1 MIKILKQIIA
11 GFLALFI
18 VSVLLFYLL
27 VGVGFSSKLQTLW
40 VTTAMTTMSH
50 KWLATSIISEEKINE
65 IMTKEYIDDTGYD
78 TIIEEFIIPDIGDYL
93 IYNEFEYI
101 KENSYEYNGYE
112 KLEEG
117 LFLKNVQGIGWKGY
131 ILLVSNPLDVS
142 LTDTPKQGVSGTT
155 VKKMVENTG
164 AVAGINGGGFNDGP
178 NYDSNGGT
186 VAGLLII
193 DGKLINPNYDDNNF
207 EYNMIGFNSQGK
219 LILRHCTA
227 DWAMQNDIQNAVS
240 FSPFLIVN
248 GEGTIKQGTGGWGI
262 APRTALGQRETGE
275 VLFLVIDGRQPA
287 WSIGVDIK
295 VLQDVLLEEKCI
307 NAAMV
312 DGGSSTVMV
321 YNNEFVN
328 KPSLGHERYIN
339 NAWVIKKTK

>member
-1 MIKILKQIIA
+1 MLKIFKRVTI
-11 GFLALFI
+11 
-18 VSVLLFYLL
+18 SVLIVFILLSITFYLL
-27 VGVGFSSKLQTLW
+27 VGVGLSSKLQTLW
-40 VTTAMTTMSH
+40 VTTAMTTMNH
-50 KWLATSIISEEKINE
+50 KWLATSIISEEKIND
-65 IMTKEYIDDTGYD
+65 IMSNEYVDDSNFNTV
-78 TIIEEFIIPDIGDYL
+78 IEELLVPNVGDYL
-93 IYNEFEYI
+93 LYSEFEYI
-101 KENSYEYNGYE
+101 KENSYEYNGYQ

-117 LFLKNVQGIGWKGY
+117 IYLKDVQGTGWRGY
-131 ILLVSNPLDVS
+131 IMLVSNPLDVS
-142 LTDTPKQGVSGTT
+142 LAETPKQGVTGTT

-178 NYDSNGGT
+178 NYDSNGGS
-186 VAGLLII
+186 VSGLLII
-193 DGKLINPNYDDNNF
+193 DGKLINPNYNDNNY

-275 VLFLVIDGRQPA
+275 VLFLVVDGRQPT

-295 VLQDVLLEEKCI
+295 VLQDILLDEKCV
-307 NAAMV
+307 NAAMM

-339 NAWVIKKTK
+339 NAWVINKIK